1 MVWGGRY
8 VFYIKEKM
16 MAMFRTVINVAKVDY
31 RTWRTVVRSC
41 DEGERVL
48 ESCHSS
54 DFGGHFGRDKTYEKV
69 AARFY
74 WPNMYNDV
82 RKYVAACDIC
92 QRVNESGN
100 FIKAKAPLHPI
111 KVDPEVWKMV
121 GVDLIGPLTMTPR
134 GNKYIITMVD
144 YFSKWPEADALPD
157 KSAKGVAL
165 FLYKTMCRFGCT
177 QVVISDQ
184 GREFVNKVNQELFDL
199 TKTTH
204 RISTAYHPQTNG
216 LVERFNQTIQ
226 RALLKLVIKEQDNW
240 DMYIDGVLFAY
251 RTSVQ
256 KTTKKSPFEIMY
268 LREAILPIEMDFMP
282 EYLNIP
288 ADPNIDAFIC
298 QMNNIKKSLYGKVDK
313 NIQEGQEKQ
322 KNEYD
327 KKQKQSKNFKPGTL
341 VLLRNSAKDG
351 RKGDKFRMRYLGP
364 YEIFQD
370 IGKGVY
376 KLRNCVT
383 GILLKKTQNISRL
396 KLYCKKKFQIRSNH
410 VSGYRYSKQRAMQ
423 TGIVESENEL
433 CEKEPKEE
441 LVISVDRKDNE
452 SINGTISSSPPSP
465 SPFWVHNLYLSPTDE
480 LEILNGLWL
489 TDKHIVAAQKLLK
502 NQHPLTNGLEDP
514 LMLAE
519 KLSYKSTSISF
530 VQIVNLG
537 RTHWVCVSSFNCLP
551 GIVDVYDS
559 IPACSLGS
567 LSLRKQVASIIK
579 ATERSFE
586 LHFVETQRQSGGTD
600 CGLFSI
606 AFATALCQG
615 IDPHTCSF
623 DQTQM
628 RIHLHSCLEQL
639 NMTLFPSS
647 KKPRRKCTKRWQR
660 KIVVAN

>member
-1 MVWGGRY
+1 MFEVLYDQIYEYSAFKRY
-8 VFYIKEKM
+8 PLNSSKNERRIIRRKSYEHFFTADGLLHYSAVSTTKALKS
-16 MAMFRTVINVAKVDY
+16 ANPLD

-134 GNKYIITMVD
+134 GNKYIITLVD

-226 RALLKLVIKEQDNW
+226 HALLKLVIKEQDNW

-383 GILLKKTQNISRL
+383 GILLKKLRISP
-396 KLYCKKKFQIRSNH
+396 
-410 VSGYRYSKQRAMQ
+410 V
-423 TGIVESENEL
+423 
-433 CEKEPKEE
+433 
-441 LVISVDRKDNE
+441 
-452 SINGTISSSPPSP
+452 
-465 SPFWVHNLYLSPTDE
+465 
-480 LEILNGLWL
+480 
-489 TDKHIVAAQKLLK
+489 
-502 NQHPLTNGLEDP
+502 
-514 LMLAE
+514 
-519 KLSYKSTSISF
+519 
-530 VQIVNLG
+530 
-537 RTHWVCVSSFNCLP
+537 
-551 GIVDVYDS
+551 
-559 IPACSLGS
+559 
-567 LSLRKQVASIIK
+567 
-579 ATERSFE
+579 
-586 LHFVETQRQSGGTD
+586 
-600 CGLFSI
+600 
-606 AFATALCQG
+606 
-615 IDPHTCSF
+615 
-623 DQTQM
+623 
-628 RIHLHSCLEQL
+628 
-639 NMTLFPSS
+639 
-647 KKPRRKCTKRWQR
+647 
-660 KIVVAN
+660 